1 MRDSDQQLLWEA
13 YIAEKDKHAH
23 MPGGGGGGPD
33 AEPVATL
40 RYGGKAKPIVPP
52 SSSQPIIGD
61 GLSQADLA
69 RLKRQAEFVNKG
81 HLPFWQHFQPADF
94 RADSKWL
101 QSPGGKKM
109 LQQMYDH
116 NFLSHGAKRRH
127 FRHLYDPKTDSFRK

>member
-52 SSSQPIIGD
+52 SSFQPIIRD

-69 RLKRQAEFVNKG
+69 RLKRQAKYINGG
-81 HLPFWQHFQPADF
+81 HAPFLKHFQPKDF
-94 RADSKWL
+94 QTGSQWL
-101 QSPGGKKM
+101 RSPEGKLM
-109 LQQMYDH
+109 LQQMYDL
-116 NFLSHGAKRRH
+116 NLLSHSTKRH
-127 FRHLYDPKTDSFRK
+127 YFRHLYDGESDTFRK